1 MIPVAVVVGGPIAKA
16 FIGPAGDQSPAQRLP
31 LMKGAASLPCQGRQA
46 AAAGFGRVVR
56 PYKDFYKIH
65 SMHTRPGRCK

>member
-1 MIPVAVVVGGPIAKA
+1 MIPVAVVVGADA
-16 FIGPAGDQSPAQRLP
+16 FIGPKAP

-46 AAAGFGRVVR
+46 AAAGFGRPVVVR